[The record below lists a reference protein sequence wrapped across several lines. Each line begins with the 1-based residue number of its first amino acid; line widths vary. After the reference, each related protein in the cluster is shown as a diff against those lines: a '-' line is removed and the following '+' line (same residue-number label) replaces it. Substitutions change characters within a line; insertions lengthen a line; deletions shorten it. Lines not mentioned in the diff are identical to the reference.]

1 MLGIFIFSH
10 TIRGGE
16 QDAGGG
22 GWVVVK
28 DNSLITE
35 LESRIVLCTFQS
47 YSEAC

>member
-1 MLGIFIFSH
+1 VLGIFIFSH

-16 QDAGGG
+16 QDAGGD

-35 LESRIVLCTFQS
+35 LVLCTFQS